1 MYFYNTNSMKKLLS
15 ILLFLS
21 ISFSVFAQREL
32 VKDLESFK
40 EIKAFDRIKT
50 ILIKSDTNKVV
61 ITGDD
66 QDEVNI
72 SLKDGTLKVKME
84 FDNQMDGGN
93 VTVKVYHSEI
103 LTFIDANEGA
113 KISSEFT
120 VTGDE
125 VKIAAQ
131 EGGKI
136 DLNVDIDNLEVK
148 STSGAEI
155 KLMGKA
161 DRQEAIVNSGGKVY
175 NEKLKTVE
183 TKITVQAGGR
193 ANVHASDKM
202 DAKVRAGG
210 SIYIYGN
217 PKDLSK
223 DKVFGGKIKVM
234 E

>member
-1 MYFYNTNSMKKLLS
+1 MRTYL
-15 ILLFLS
+15 ILLGLALVTFNG
-21 ISFSVFAQREL
+21 FAQREI
-32 VKDLESFK
+32 VKELEPFN
-40 EIKAFDRIKT
+40 EIKAFDRIETK
-50 ILIKSDTNKVV
+50 LIKSTKNKVV

-72 SLKDGTLKVKME
+72 SLKGGVLKVKME
-84 FDNQMDGGN
+84 FENQMDGGN
-93 VTVKVYHSEI
+93 VIVKVYHSET

-113 KISSEFT
+113 KISSEDT
-120 VTGDE
+120 VTGSE

-136 DLNVDIDNLEVK
+136 DLKVAIENLQVK

-155 KLMGKA
+155 TLVGKV
-161 DRQEAIVNSGGKVY
+161 DNQEAIANSGGKVF
-175 NEKLKTVE
+175 NEELKTKE
-183 TKITVQAGGR
+183 TKVTVQAGGS
-193 ANVHASDKM
+193 ASVHASDKM

-217 PKDLSK
+217 PKDLNR

-234 E
+234 D

>member
-1 MYFYNTNSMKKLLS
+1 MKNTVTTLVFLLVA
-15 ILLFLS
+15 FNA
-21 ISFSVFAQREL
+21 FAQREI
-32 VKDLESFK
+32 VKELDSFN

-50 ILIKSDTNKVV
+50 ILIKSDKNKVV

-93 VTVKVYHSEI
+93 VTVKVYHSET

-113 KISSEFT
+113 KISSEDT
-120 VTGDE
+120 AKGDE

-131 EGGKI
+131 EGGTI

-155 KLMGKA
+155 TLTGKA
-161 DRQEAIVNSGGKVY
+161 TIQEAIANSGGKVY
-175 NEKLKTVE
+175 NDKLKTIE
-183 TKITVQAGGR
+183 TKVTVQAGGS
-193 ANVHASDKM
+193 ASVHASDKM
-202 DAKVRAGG
+202 NAKVRAGG

-217 PKDLSK
+217 PKDLER
-223 DKVFGGKIKVM
+223 DKVFGGKIRVM
-234 E
+234 D